1 MSIIGVSVRAI
12 VAALLV
18 GAGWMCW
25 TAGQTQARLAEANGQ
40 MVMLQYAGSLSE
52 YDEIEQSLGYVGRF
66 PASVTHILADLGER
80 RATALYWDK
89 RYGALSL
96 ARDANGELIETNPD
110 ILFLAA
116 NAAYR
121 AGHRPDGE
129 RLAAV
134 RALDAAVS
142 NYADVL
148 RKAPGHVDAAY
159 NYEYAVRARDAAARG
174 RETPRNRPG
183 GAAQREQTPPAGGQ
197 PSAADEGTAGRP
209 DLPVGPTIHGRPGAP
224 PADSD
229 MNKFR
234 MLVPMRP
241 DERQGAPDKAGEG
254 GRPVRRG

>member
-1 MSIIGVSVRAI
+1 MSIIGVSVRGV

-18 GAGWMCW
+18 GAGWVCW
-25 TAGQTQARLAEANGQ
+25 TVGRTQARLADANSQ
-40 MVMLQYAGSLSE
+40 MVMLQYAGSLRE
-52 YDEIEQSLGYVGRF
+52 YDDIEQSLGYVWRF
-66 PASVTHILADLGER
+66 PASVTRMLADLGER

-96 ARDANGELIETNPD
+96 VRDASGALVETNPD

-129 RLAAV
+129 RLAVV
-134 RALDAAVS
+134 RAFDAAVA

-148 RKAPGHVDAAY
+148 RKAPGHLDAAY

-183 GAAQREQTPPAGGQ
+183 GAAQREQAPPAGGQ
-197 PSAADEGTAGRP
+197 PSAANDTSARRP

-229 MNKFR
+229 MQKFR
-234 MLVPMRP
+234 MLVPMLP

>member
-1 MSIIGVSVRAI
+1 MSIIGVSVRGV

-18 GAGWMCW
+18 GAGWVCW
-25 TAGQTQARLAEANGQ
+25 TVGRTQARLADANSQ
-40 MVMLQYAGSLSE
+40 MVMLQYAGSLRE
-52 YDEIEQSLGYVGRF
+52 YDDIEQSLGYVWRF
-66 PASVTHILADLGER
+66 PASVTRMLTDLGER

-96 ARDANGELIETNPD
+96 VRDASGALVETNPD

-129 RLAAV
+129 RLAVV
-134 RALDAAVS
+134 RAFDAAVA

-148 RKAPGHVDAAY
+148 RKAPGHLDAAY

-183 GAAQREQTPPAGGQ
+183 GAAQREQAPPAGGQ
-197 PSAADEGTAGRP
+197 PSAANDTSARRP

-229 MNKFR
+229 MQKFR
-234 MLVPMRP
+234 MLVPMLP